1 MADRQWPYTDLAGL
15 ALVQVAPDP
24 LHLEAELEVAQVPA
38 FRQAAEQVE
47 QVEQE
52 QEQGQEQGGTVVGKE
67 PRARCNGKEKEERK
81 EKREKR
87 RPKCK

>member
-38 FRQAAEQVE
+38 FRQAAEQV
-47 QVEQE
+47 
-52 QEQGQEQGGTVVGKE
+52 KW
-67 PRARCNGKEKEERK
+67 N
-81 EKREKR
+81 
-87 RPKCK
+87 